1 VTEVAVKVQHPGVHR
16 ALADDLTLVRF
27 WSTLLGSV
35 PGLSFFRAPVP
46 LDEFSL
52 VVQRQADFFAEA
64 AHLRRFSANFRD
76 SPVRVVFPTPHSSLV
91 ASSWLVETWE
101 EGTDIQE
108 YIDRR
113 DPLNVE
119 LGDLGYQVFMTMMLV
134 HNFMHAVRTRARA
147 ARTCRMCGAQD
158 CHAGN
163 VHVRL
168 AAARGAP
175 PTLVVLDAGLV
186 TEMTL
191 PGRKHLRQL
200 LLDVFMAD
208 GTRAADMYLSLSS
221 APCADPDGF
230 RRDMKE
236 LFDARCHTNVNV
248 GQLIVGT
255 MSLVRRHR
263 LVLASEFASVIISM
277 GLLEGMARALDPKID
292 PVRKLR
298 PFLLKEAVS
307 VAKVLIADQAKMIM

>member
-1 VTEVAVKVQHPGVHR
+1 MTEVAVKVQHPGVHR

-101 EGTDIQE
+101 EGTDIQD

-134 HNFMHAVRTRARA
+134 HNFMHAVR
-147 ARTCRMCGAQD
+147 
-158 CHAGN
+158 
-163 VHVRL
+163 
-168 AAARGAP
+168 
-175 PTLVVLDAGLV
+175 
-186 TEMTL
+186 
-191 PGRKHLRQL
+191 
-200 LLDVFMAD
+200 
-208 GTRAADMYLSLSS
+208 TRAADMYLSLSS